1 MTMNQYKEPAPIK
14 DPENPFDSMMSRF
27 DEAAGLA
34 GIDEDTYKMLKS
46 PAKEVKVSM
55 SVTMDDGK
63 IRVFD
68 GYRVIHSVYLG
79 PSKGGVRFSPHVNMG
94 EVKALAA
101 WMSLKCAI
109 VGIPFGGA
117 KGGVQCDPRELSK
130 GELERLTRAYT
141 VALSDTIGP
150 DKDIPA
156 PDMGTGPQIMAW
168 MMEAYSRMQG
178 HSVPAIVTGKPEVLG
193 GSLGRV
199 EATGRGVMVTAR
211 AALDKLGI
219 YPTEATAAIQGFGN
233 VGSVSARLLSA
244 IGVKIVAISDVSG
257 AYYNENGIDPEE
269 AVKYC
274 QENNNTLEG
283 FKGGEIISNDQLLES
298 EVDLLVPAAIEDQI
312 TKDNV
317 DRIKAKLIVEGA
329 NGPTSANADPI
340 LNEKGIMVVPDILAN
355 AGGVTVS
362 YFEWVQN
369 RLGYF
374 WTKERVHRRSDRYMK
389 QAFENVYET
398 AVKYDVNLR
407 IAAYI
412 LAIEKIG
419 QTVKLRGVF

>member
-1 MTMNQYKEPAPIK
+1 MTTYKEPAPIK
-14 DPENPFDSMMSRF
+14 DPEDPFESMMSRF
-27 DEAAGLA
+27 DEAAELA
-34 GIDEDTYKMLKS
+34 GIDEDTYKMVKA
-46 PAKEVKVSM
+46 PAKEVKVNL
-55 SVTMDDGK
+55 SVNMDDGK
-63 IRVFD
+63 IRVFE
-68 GYRVIHSVYLG
+68 GYRVIHSIYLG
-79 PSKGGVRFSPHVNMG
+79 PSKGGIRFSPNVNLE

-117 KGGVQCDPRELSK
+117 KGGIPCDPRELSK

-156 PDMGTGPQIMAW
+156 PDMGTNPQIMAW

-193 GSLGRV
+193 GSSGRL

-211 AALDKLGI
+211 SALEKLGI

-233 VGSVSARLLSA
+233 VGSVSARLLTA
-244 IGVKIVAISDVSG
+244 IGVKVVAISDVSG
-257 AYYNENGIDPEE
+257 AYYNENGINPEE
-269 AVKYC
+269 AIEFC
-274 QENNNTLEG
+274 RQNNGTLEG
-283 FKGGEIISNDQLLES
+283 FKGGEMITNDELLEAN
-298 EVDLLVPAAIEDQI
+298 VDLLVPAAIEDQI
-312 TKDNV
+312 TRNNV

-329 NGPTSANADPI
+329 NGPTSSNADPI
-340 LNEKGIMVVPDILAN
+340 LKEKGVMVVPDILAN

-374 WTKERVHRRSDRYMK
+374 WTKERIHRRSDRYLK

-398 AVKYDVNLR
+398 SVKHNVSLR
-407 IAAYI
+407 IAAYT
-412 LAIEKIG
+412 LAIEKIS